1 MNQPPP
7 NTNPLPLESL
17 IQRLEA
23 SGYQISPRQRLQ
35 LWRILEQFGA
45 KELDR
50 ADQLK
55 YRMAPVLVT
64 NAEEQ
69 QAFYAL
75 FDQFL
80 EESRKYEPPP
90 VPEPPPRWWERL
102 SRSAWVALLGAL
114 LLLAGGGLWYVL
126 SNRAEQAPRLLKVS
140 HDPVITLGEPFRAD
154 NQSGGYDTTTTRFRW
169 ELQDAVTGSVEDSYD
184 DPVRWIFRM
193 DTISGSYNKKLLL
206 IAAAAENQDT
216 FSASVRVVCASPPDA
231 SFEVPDSASVQERLR
246 FRPVAAEQ
254 EGYRYEWKF
263 GDGTEAEGY
272 IVQHRYEKA
281 GGYTV
286 RLRIVDDRTQA
297 FCESTAQQDLS
308 VGKLNAFLAYLL
320 VQKDERVPMGLHFS
334 KGTWRALL
342 AILILAVWFWGRW
355 LFQKPPPPPAP
366 EEKSAALKA
375 RFAHADQ
382 PPYEIPFRAQDE
394 LLRPGP
400 ELYRLAR
407 ILRLRQEG
415 VRQELDLP
423 ATIQQTIE
431 GGGFP
436 AVQFRRTTVPPNY
449 LFLIDEQAPNSHQA
463 QLYRYLLDFL
473 KEQDV
478 HVAAFWYNKL
488 PDRFWNAHHPNGLR
502 LEQLQRLYPHH
513 RLLVLGNAHALLD
526 PTAEGE
532 HRVRPELSGTYRRWK
547 SRLLLTPLSANDWT
561 YREAV
566 LYDLMAVF
574 PSDTAGVQAAMAYL
588 EEDHDEEDERAM
600 PGFNQWQAA
609 HNQPPLPPE
618 TNYRR
623 WNRLSTYKAYFADHP
638 EVFTWFKAALV
649 YPQPTWPLTLAI
661 GKAIGAPVTFDNMLL
676 LSRLP
681 VLQGHPIQ
689 PRLRLKL
696 LADLDKETERK
707 ARAALAEELEAV
719 APAVEGG
726 HASYKLQVQL
736 AMQNF
741 LTAPDDATNKEALFH
756 LLEGHALNKQQQ
768 AELEEALSRATG
780 RTQQLST
787 FLQKTSREDRKPR
800 LGRRLLNADFYR
812 ALTTTSLLLLLGAM
826 VGTFDGY
833 VDRSGTEGS
842 VYNPFWEQRPQ
853 PDSALIYHNR
863 AVVVWDSLRGGEEL
877 PAVQDLEPLLADF
890 RRASGL
896 RGGNY
901 PLAASN
907 TSLTLYHQGLL
918 DYHRFL
924 QEGDEVWLGTAAA
937 FFEQVDTLPAARHA
951 LGLIDFYRE
960 DRAAARRALNALP
973 AGFFEDWSLEPNLL
987 TLLSPQ
993 NEYGVPLAEC
1003 LAPPELEWL
1012 NGTDLCRGDTLRLRI
1027 VPAGQTIEEY
1037 FVRWGDGQLDTLSQA
1052 DTIGH
1057 RYEVGGG
1064 QLELEVLAFGRCG
1077 KGQRGYQKRSQLIT
1091 LSVPPRILSG
1101 GVDSI
1106 TVCPPYRFAPRPD
1119 VQGAADYAWDFGNG
1133 QQSRQRQP
1141 TVTYTKPGTYTVQL
1155 RVANRCGTDEA
1166 IWQNTV
1172 TIQPP
1177 AACMDEDKLLLF
1189 EDRSTGLYG
1198 YRDIHGEVVLPARY
1212 NLASEFDDNG
1222 QAEVAKNGRLFRID
1236 NTGRCVGGDCP
1247 LRRYRGRIM
1256 GSLTEEPL
1264 ANTPLRIP
1272 NLPEPSLETDA
1283 QGYYTFELSE
1293 DTSPANWQ
1301 AQVMSG
1307 DGSIGSFQL
1316 QIADA
1321 EADPV
1326 ALVTHTFQQ
1335 TVLDEDPNEAD
1346 TDGDGIPNTS
1356 DRCPEE
1362 AGPEALRG
1370 CPDTDGDGIPD
1381 IDDRC
1386 PEEAGVEEL
1395 QGCPPPSDEA
1405 TEGEVGLEM
1414 VRVAGGTF
1422 TMGCASEERD
1432 GDCDDDEQPAH
1443 KVTVDTFYM
1452 SVHVVTVG
1460 QFAAFIEDSGYK
1472 TDADKEGWSYIWTGS
1487 DFEEKEGVNWKC
1499 DVSGQVRPQEEYRH
1513 PVIHVS
1519 WNDAVAYAD
1528 WLSQKTGQN
1537 YRLPTEAEWEYAA
1550 RGGEAGAKDAFL
1562 YSGSNDID
1570 AVAWHY
1576 GNSNSRTHEVGQKQP
1591 NQLGLYDMS
1600 GNVWEWVQDCWH
1612 EDYKGAPEDG
1622 SAWLESNDG
1631 NCGRRV
1637 VRGGSLFLIT
1647 NDCRVASRYR
1657 SSTGDR
1663 FNDLGF
1669 RLARD

>member
-1 MNQPPP
+1 LNQPPP

-23 SGYQISPRQRLQ
+23 SGYKISPRQRLQ

-45 KELDR
+45 KELNR
-50 ADQLK
+50 ADRLK

-90 VPEPPPRWWERL
+90 VPESPPRWWERL
-102 SRSAWVALLGAL
+102 SRSAWIALLGAL
-114 LLLAGGGLWYVL
+114 LLLSGGGLWFVL
-126 SNRAEQAPRLLKVS
+126 ANRAEQAPRLLKVS
-140 HDPVITLGEPFRAD
+140 HDPVITLGKSFRAD

-169 ELQDAVTGSVEDSYD
+169 ELQDAVTGSVEDTYD

-206 IAAAAENQDT
+206 IAAEEENQDT
-216 FSASVRVVCASPPDA
+216 FSASVKVVCATPPDA
-231 SFEVPDSASVQERLR
+231 RFEVPDSAAVMERLS
-246 FRPVAAEQ
+246 FQPTAAKQ

-263 GDGTEAEGY
+263 GDGETAEGY
-272 IVQHRYEKA
+272 SVRHRYEKA

-286 RLRIVDDRTQA
+286 RLRMVDTRTKA

-308 VGKLNAFLAYLL
+308 VGKLNAFLTFLPV
-320 VQKDERVPMGLHFS
+320 VQDERVPMGWYFS
-334 KGTWRALL
+334 KGTWWALI
-342 AILILAVWFWGRW
+342 AILALAVWFWGRW

-366 EEKSAALKA
+366 EDKSAALKA

-478 HVAAFWYNKL
+478 HVAAFWYNNL
-488 PDRFWNAHHPNGLR
+488 PDRFWNAHHPKGLR

-526 PTAEGE
+526 PTAEEE

-618 TNYRR
+618 ANYRR

-649 YPQPTWPLTLAI
+649 YPQPAWPLTLAI

-681 VLQGHPIQ
+681 ALQGHPIQ

-726 HASYKLQVQL
+726 HANYKLQVQL
-736 AMQNF
+736 AMQNV
-741 LTAPDDATNKEALFH
+741 LIDPEDAQHREALFH
-756 LLEGHALNKQQQ
+756 LLEGHALNKHQQ
-768 AELEEALSRATG
+768 AELEEALNRTTG
-780 RTQQLST
+780 RDEKLST
-787 FLQKTSREDRKPR
+787 FLKPPSVERPKSR
-800 LGRRLLNADFYR
+800 LGRQLLSADFYR
-812 ALTTTSLLLLLGAM
+812 ALTATTILLLM
-826 VGTFDGY
+826 GTIIGYFNGY
-833 VDRSGTEGS
+833 VDRSGTES
-842 VYNPFWEQRPQ
+842 SIYNPFWEQRPQ

-863 AVVVWDSLRGGEEL
+863 AVMGWDSLREAKEL
-877 PAVQDLEPLLADF
+877 PLAQDLEPLLAGF
-890 RRASGL
+890 RRARDL
-896 RGGNY
+896 RNGAY
-901 PLAASN
+901 PLAKAN
-907 TSLTLYHQGLL
+907 AGLTLYHQGLL

-924 QEGDEVWLGTAAA
+924 QERDEAFLNTAAA
-937 FFEQVDTLPAARHA
+937 YFEQVDTLPAARHA

-987 TLLSPQ
+987 TLLYPQ
-993 NEYGVPLAEC
+993 NEDGVPLAEC
-1003 LAPPELEWL
+1003 LTPPGIELL
-1012 NGTDLCRGDTLRLRI
+1012 NGTDICRGAVFQLRV
-1027 VPAGQTIEEY
+1027 VPSGQPVEAYLI
-1037 FVRWGDGQLDTLSQA
+1037 RWGDGLTDTLLQE

-1057 RYEVGGG
+1057 RYEIGAG
-1064 QLELEVLAFGRCG
+1064 QLEVEVLAFGRCG
-1077 KGQRGYQKRSQLIT
+1077 NGQLGYQKRTQTIELRM
-1091 LSVPPRILSG
+1091 PPRIISG
-1101 GVDSI
+1101 GFDSI
-1106 TVCPPYRFAPRPD
+1106 TVCPPYQFSPRPE
-1119 VQGAADYAWDFGNG
+1119 VQGAAAFFWDFGNG
-1133 QQSRQRQP
+1133 QQSQQERP
-1141 TVTYTKPGTYTVQL
+1141 VVTYSEPGTYTVAL
-1155 RVANRCGTDEA
+1155 RATNACGTAEA
-1166 IWQNTV
+1166 LWQNTL

-1177 AACMDEDKLLLF
+1177 SACTDEDKLFLF
-1189 EDRSTGLYG
+1189 EEGTTGLYG
-1198 YRDIHGEVVLPARY
+1198 YRNIRGEVVIPAQY
-1212 NLASEFDDNG
+1212 NLASEFESNNE
-1222 QAEVAKNGRLFRID
+1222 AEVAKNGRLFRID
-1236 NTGRCVGGDCP
+1236 PTGRCVGGDCP

-1256 GSLTEEPL
+1256 GSRSEAPI
-1264 ANTPLRIP
+1264 ANASIRIP
-1272 NLPEPSLETDA
+1272 NLPDSNLETDA

-1293 DTSPANWQ
+1293 DTSPANWE

-1307 DGSIGSFQL
+1307 DRPIGSFQL
-1316 QIADA
+1316 QITDPEANPVVLATYTLEQTVSNDPPLEADA
-1321 EADPV
+1321 
-1326 ALVTHTFQQ
+1326 
-1335 TVLDEDPNEAD
+1335 
-1346 TDGDGIPNTS
+1346 DGDGVPNTT
-1356 DRCPEE
+1356 DRCPE
-1362 AGPEALRG
+1362 APGPEALRG
-1370 CPDTDGDGIPD
+1370 CPDRDGDGIPD

-1386 PEEAGVEEL
+1386 PDVAGVEEL
-1395 QGCPPPSDEA
+1395 QGCPPPAAA
-1405 TEGEVGLEM
+1405 TQGEVGPEM
-1414 VRVAGGTF
+1414 VRVPGGTF
-1422 TMGCASEERD
+1422 TMGCESAERD
-1432 GDCDDDEQPAH
+1432 GDCYDSESPAH
-1443 KVTVDTFYM
+1443 EVTVDAFYM
-1452 SVHVVTVG
+1452 GVHEVTNA
-1460 QFAAFIEDSGYK
+1460 QFAAFLN
-1472 TDADKEGWSYIWTGS
+1472 AEG
-1487 DFEEKEGVNWKC
+1487 N
-1499 DVSGQVRPQEEYRH
+1499 QEEGGTEWYEIGSSYAKIKETSDGVFEVEEGFERH
-1513 PVIHVS
+1513 PVVEVS
-1519 WNDAVAYAD
+1519 WYGARAYAA
-1528 WLSQKTGQN
+1528 WLSEQTGQS

-1550 RGGEAGAKDAFL
+1550 RGGEAGAKDEFL
-1562 YSGSNDID
+1562 YSGSNTID
-1570 AVAWHY
+1570 EVAWY
-1576 GNSNSRTHEVGQKQP
+1576 SGNSGSRRHEVGQKQP

-1600 GNVWEWVQDCWH
+1600 GNVWEWVQDWYGDYPSEAQVNPEGPNSGSYRVQRGGCWFN
-1612 EDYKGAPEDG
+1612 YP
-1622 SAWLESNDG
+1622 G
-1631 NCGRRV
+1631 NCRAAD
-1637 VRGGSLFLIT
+1637 RGYNGPT
-1647 NDCRVASRYR
+1647 SR
-1657 SSTGDR
+1657 G
-1663 FNDLGF
+1663 NNLGF
-1669 RLARD
+1669 RLARSF